1 MKKIKI
7 LSRNPDDYVRE
18 TKTDIRKVPRNYD
31 PKFHPFEASREYV
44 RALNATKLERTFAK
58 PFLGCLEGHKDG
70 LSVLKKHPT
79 SLSTLLSAAH
89 DGEVKVWNVPTKKC
103 ISTVQAHTGV
113 VNGLCFHPSGRYFFT
128 CGMDKTIKQWK
139 IGEEYNLDEDPTNVI
154 LGNTLFHS
162 IDHHWKDDIYATCGE
177 QVDIWD
183 ESRAEPIRT
192 YSWGVDSVQSLRF
205 NPVEQHLLG
214 ATACDR
220 SIILYDM
227 RGTAPLRKVLLQLKS
242 NALAWNPM
250 EPFIF
255 TVANEDYNLYTFDMR
270 KLSYPTNIHMDHVNA
285 VIDVDYSPTG
295 REFVSAGWD
304 KCIRIFPSNTGR
316 SREVY
321 FTKRMQRVQ
330 QVQWS
335 LDNKYI
341 LSGSD
346 EMNVRI
352 WKARASEKLGPL
364 KPREKAA
371 FNYNE
376 KLKERFSNHPEIK
389 RISRHRHVPKFIYRA
404 HKEMLAMKQSE
415 KRKEKHRKI
424 HSKPDEKRQ
433 GSSRKKAVLSVKT

>member
-1 MKKIKI
+1 MMKIKL
-7 LSRNPDDYVRE
+7 LSRNPDDHLRE
-18 TKTDIRKVPRNYD
+18 TKDDIRKVARNFD

-58 PFLGCLEGHKDG
+58 PFIGCLEGHKDG

-79 SLSTLLSAAH
+79 SLSTLLSGAH
-89 DGEVKVWNVPTKKC
+89 DGEVKVWNLPTRKS

-113 VNGLCFHPSGRYFFT
+113 VNSICFHPKGKYFFT
-128 CGMDKTIKQWK
+128 CGRDKTIKQWNVD
-139 IGEEYNLDEDPTNVI
+139 EEFHIEEDPTNVI
-154 LGNTLFHS
+154 LGQTLFHA
-162 IDHHWKDDIYATCGE
+162 IDHHWKDDIFATCGE

-183 ESRAEPIRT
+183 ESRAEPIRS
-192 YSWGVDSVQSLRF
+192 YSWGVDSVQSLKF
-205 NPVEQHLLG
+205 NPVEHHLLG

-250 EPFIF
+250 EPFVF
-255 TVANEDYNLYTFDMR
+255 TVANEDYNLYSFDMR
-270 KLSYPTNIHMDHVNA
+270 NLSKPTNIHIDHVNA
-285 VIDVDYSPTG
+285 VIDVDYCPTG

-304 KCIRIFPSNTGR
+304 KCIRIFACNMGH

-346 EMNVRI
+346 EMNIRI
-352 WKARASEKLGPL
+352 WKAQASEKLGPL

-376 KLKERFSNHPEIK
+376 KLKEKFGHHPEIK

-404 HKEMLAMKQSE
+404 RKEIKTMKESE
-415 KRKEKHRKI
+415 KRKEKHRMI
-424 HSKPDEKRQ
+424 HSKPEKEKSTRE
-433 GSSRKKAVLSVKT
+433 KVVLNVKE